1 MSYKGWYSYNNNKS
15 DFEFAIQSSS
25 NDKIT
30 GKGQDEGG
38 QFSIEVK
45 IQKSLFCTMRKI
57 YHGAHSVNLIYILNL
72 AGSSLK
78 YYKSKKERVTT
89 I

>member
-25 NDKIT
+25 SDKIT

-38 QFSIEVK
+38 QFSIELK

-57 YHGAHSVNLIYILNL
+57 YHGAHSVNLLYRLILTDYL
-72 AGSSLK
+72 LK
-78 YYKSKKERVTT
+78 HCLDKKKDIT
-89 I
+89 IL